1 MKFRI
6 GHNRKKKLVSFSSI
20 LPDIIEDLDLHDSFI
35 IENLREKWPFYTGA
49 TISAHSQPDRI
60 FKKFL
65 FITVDH
71 PAYANDLSLMKN
83 VILNKIKND
92 FGNDFITNIK
102 FDVKTIKWK
111 VKK

>member
-1 MKFRI
+1 MKFRL
-6 GHNRKKKLVSFSSI
+6 GNNRKERLVSFSSI
-20 LPDIIEDLDLHDSFI
+20 LPDVIEDLDIQDSFI
-35 IENLREKWPFYTGA
+35 IENLREKWPFYTGN

-71 PAYANDLSLMKN
+71 PVYANELSLMKN
-83 VILNKIKND
+83 GILKKIKND
-92 FGNDFITNIK
+92 YGNDFITNIK

-111 VKK
+111 LKK